1 MRYRWRDLASVLM
14 SRQGRK
20 SLLAGQLARFWPLI
34 RIFTT
39 VCRRTVLR
47 KIRVVAVIGSLGKTT
62 TARAVAAAIG
72 HRDPD
77 GVSNSRNAL
86 ALDLLNHSPWSRHA
100 VLEVGINGP
109 GIMKEP
115 ASMLNPDIVVV
126 TSIASEHIL
135 SFGTLE
141 NTRDEKAEMLR
152 VLSPEKTAILNADD
166 PNVMWMAGQTA
177 AGIVTCGFSDTADV
191 RAGNFEIL
199 PPGGMGFLIEAEGQS
214 WPIRI
219 SIPGR
224 HMVFPVLAAVAVA
237 LIEKMDMSETC
248 RALER
253 IQPQEGRMQTV
264 KLPSGAVLIR
274 DDFKSNRE
282 SVQAA
287 LQTLKEYPAGRKI
300 LVLGGVSE
308 IQNSERY
315 EFYRELG
322 KEIASSAD
330 LAFLFL
336 QKNSFRRCRNEAV
349 EAGMDPENI
358 ARANDDPL
366 AALPLLPSDLGE
378 GDVILVKGRTEHRM
392 ARLSLHLMGR
402 DVQCKLTS
410 CHLAVDCGKCGI
422 LGQRTAD
429 NPLLGANR
437 SSRKT

>member
-1 MRYRWRDLASVLM
+1 MRYRWRNLASLLM

-20 SLLAGQLARFWPLI
+20 SLRAGQLARFWPLI

-39 VCRRTVLR
+39 VWRRTVLR
-47 KIRVVAVIGSLGKTT
+47 KVRVTAVIGSLGKST

-72 HRDPD
+72 HRDHD
-77 GVSNSRNAL
+77 GVSNARNAL
-86 ALDLLNHSPWSRHA
+86 AFDLLRHFPWSRHA

-109 GIMKEP
+109 GLMKEP

-135 SFGTLE
+135 SFGSLE

-152 VLSPEKTAILNADD
+152 GLSPGKTAILNADD

-177 AGIVTCGFSDTADV
+177 ARIVTCGFSDTADV
-191 RAGNFEIL
+191 RADNFEIL
-199 PPGGMGFLIEAEGQS
+199 PPDGIGFLIEAEGQS
-214 WPIRI
+214 WPVRI

-237 LIEKMDMSETC
+237 LVERMNISETC
-248 RALER
+248 RELEM

-264 KLPSGAVLIR
+264 KLASGAVLIR

-308 IQNSERY
+308 IQNNERY

-322 KEIASSAD
+322 KTIAASAD
-330 LAFLFL
+330 LVFLFL
-336 QKNSFRRCRNEAV
+336 QKNSFRPCRKEAV
-349 EAGMDPENI
+349 EAGMNPENI
-358 ARANDDPL
+358 TRVNNDPL
-366 AALPLLPSDLGE
+366 AALPLLPSDMGE
-378 GDVILVKGRTEHRM
+378 GDVILIKGRTEHRT
-392 ARLSLHLMGR
+392 ARLSLQLMGR
-402 DVQCKLTS
+402 DVQCRIHG
-410 CHLAVDCGKCGI
+410 CHFAAYCGEC
-422 LGQRTAD
+422 D
-429 NPLLGANR
+429 LLE
-437 SSRKT
+437 